1 MFIDQIELL
10 CKAGDG
16 GNGCLSFRREAHVP
30 RGGPDGGAGAYGGS
44 VVVKAVKDLTNLA
57 HLLGHKHWNAEPGG
71 HGLGKLKTGKRG
83 KDSFIEVPVGTLIYD
98 SKHGNLLRDLDSDG
112 DSVIVAKGG
121 HGGRG
126 NKHFATSINRAPR
139 EFETGQLGEQR
150 RIRLDLKL
158 IADVGL
164 VGKPNAGKSTLVNS
178 LVGTKVSIV
187 SPKVQTTRTIVRGI
201 ALEGG
206 SQIVFVDTPGIFE
219 GATRRL
225 ERAMVSV
232 AWSGAQDADVVLLVV
247 DGARAI
253 EDNTK
258 AILNSLSKR
267 QKKDPRPVM
276 LVVNKVDAAKK
287 DRLLEITTW
296 LNEALGFTETFMVS
310 ALSGDGTDKIL
321 DVLAASMPVSPWLY
335 PEDDVSDMPQRLL
348 AAEITREKL
357 FMALRQELPYDCA
370 VETETWKEF
379 KDGSARID
387 QTIYVTRDSQKPI
400 VLGKGGKAIKAVGEQ
415 ARIELEALL
424 GRRLHLFLHVKV
436 EPKWRERRAHYSA
449 WGLDFD
455 A

>member
-1 MFIDQIELL
+1 MSADQNQEGTRCGFVAVL
-10 CKAGDG
+10 
-16 GNGCLSFRREAHVP
+16 
-30 RGGPDGGAGAYGGS
+30 GA
-44 VVVKAVKDLTNLA
+44 
-57 HLLGHKHWNAEPGG
+57 
-71 HGLGKLKTGKRG
+71 
-83 KDSFIEVPVGTLIYD
+83 
-98 SKHGNLLRDLDSDG
+98 
-112 DSVIVAKGG
+112 
-121 HGGRG
+121 
-126 NKHFATSINRAPR
+126 
-139 EFETGQLGEQR
+139 
-150 RIRLDLKL
+150 
-158 IADVGL
+158 
-164 VGKPNAGKSTLVNS
+164 PNAGKSTLVNS

-201 ALEGG
+201 ALEGD

-232 AWSGAQDADVVLLVV
+232 AWSGAQDADAVLLVV

-258 AILNSLSKR
+258 AILSSLAKR
-267 QKKDPRPVM
+267 QKKNPTPVM

-287 DRLLEITTW
+287 ERLLETTSW
-296 LNEALGFTETFMVS
+296 LNEALDFAETFMVS

-321 DVLAASMPVSPWLY
+321 DILSASMPISPWLF

-415 ARIELEALL
+415 ARIELESLL